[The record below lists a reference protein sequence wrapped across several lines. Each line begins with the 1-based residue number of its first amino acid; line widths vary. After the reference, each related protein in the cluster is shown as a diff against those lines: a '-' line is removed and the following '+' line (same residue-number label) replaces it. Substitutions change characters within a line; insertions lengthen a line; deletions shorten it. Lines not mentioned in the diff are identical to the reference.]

1 MTTVNGDP
9 ALLTQCLEFCQALAS
24 KGQAFSI
31 SLTLGSSFTFSLD
44 TRGDTA
50 PAGVMKKKKASPS
63 RIRRNQKRKEDFL
76 KRKSEVSSEVFKCD
90 QCGKLFN
97 TENGLKIH
105 VGKAHKKIEVLRL
118 QQEESGN
125 TSLEV
130 SPAKEVQREEQC
142 PSPPPHPS
150 SPPSGYRI
158 GTLYYPPQSP
168 DPTNCH
174 NCGSRLPP
182 APYHPDIWKCK
193 KCKEIVPL
201 G

>member
-44 TRGDTA
+44 TRGDTT

-63 RIRRNQKRKEDFL
+63 RVRRNQMRKEVFL
-76 KRKSEVSSEVFKCD
+76 KRKSEVSTELFKCD
-90 QCGKLFN
+90 QCGKSFN

-105 VGKAHKKIEVLRL
+105 NGKAHKKIEVLRL
-118 QQEESGN
+118 QQESEVS
-125 TSLEV
+125 SLEV

-150 SPPSGYRI
+150 SPLPLS
-158 GTLYYPPQSP
+158 YPT
-168 DPTNCH
+168 PTNCH
-174 NCGSRLPP
+174 KCGSHLPSPPFHP
-182 APYHPDIWKCK
+182 AIWKCK
-193 KCKEIVPL
+193 KCKVLVPL

>member
-1 MTTVNGDP
+1 MTTANGDP

-44 TRGDTA
+44 TRGDT

-130 SPAKEVQREEQC
+130 SPAKEVQRPLAT
-142 PSPPPHPS
+142 PSPLFPSIWLQDRHPVLS
-150 SPPSGYRI
+150 TPIP
-158 GTLYYPPQSP
+158 
-168 DPTNCH
+168 
-174 NCGSRLPP
+174 
-182 APYHPDIWKCK
+182 
-193 KCKEIVPL
+193 
-201 G
+201 